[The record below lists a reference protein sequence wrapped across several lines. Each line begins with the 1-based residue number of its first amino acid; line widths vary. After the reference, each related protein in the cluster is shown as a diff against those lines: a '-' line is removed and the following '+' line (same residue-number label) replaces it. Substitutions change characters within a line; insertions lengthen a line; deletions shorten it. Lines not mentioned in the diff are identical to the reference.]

1 MIRSTL
7 ASIDTLRAFDELQ
20 TAGLDETVAR
30 AVVDAINEAV
40 TTTAVT
46 ADDLRSVEKRIG
58 ERIAMLDHKIDT
70 LAADL
75 DKKIEL
81 QGVELRTRNAQVLTE
96 TTKAR
101 ADIAGRVSRLSRTLV
116 VLFLLAAVLVMLRD
130 GSVTELVR
138 LVASAWP

>member
-1 MIRSTL
+1 MIRPTL

-116 VLFLLAAVLVMLRD
+116 VLFLLAAVLVVLRD
-130 GSVTELVR
+130 GSAAELAR